1 MIQVFLGPMGAGKS
15 TLLLQDYYNIT
26 SKGFDAK
33 LITGSESGIIRSRLG
48 PEKEAKVVR
57 DGKLENGYAST
68 YDLLVDECQFIA
80 PDVVRQICYGG
91 SEANLRAPARTV
103 RAYGLLTD
111 FSGRIFDG
119 TQAWLAFADEV
130 HFLHGVVRCHCGR
143 AATMNARVV
152 NGKVV
157 KEGETIVEG
166 DFTGDEVY
174 YVPLCRFDWAHG
186 RVSTP

>member
-26 SKGFDAK
+26 SKGFEVK
-33 LITGSESGIIRSRLG
+33 LLTGSESGIIRSRLG
-48 PEKEAKVVR
+48 PEKEAKIVR
-57 DGKLENGYAST
+57 DGLLENGYAGS

-80 PDVVRQICYGG
+80 PDVVKQICYGG
-91 SEANLRAPARTV
+91 SEANLRPRDRSV
-103 RAYGLLTD
+103 RAYGLLSD
-111 FSGRIFDG
+111 FSGKVFDG
-119 TQAWLAFADEV
+119 TQAWITYADEV

-152 NGKVV
+152 GGEMV
-157 KEGETIVEG
+157 KHGDTIVEG

-174 YVPLCRFDWAHG
+174 YVPLCRFDWAQG
-186 RVSTP
+186 RVK